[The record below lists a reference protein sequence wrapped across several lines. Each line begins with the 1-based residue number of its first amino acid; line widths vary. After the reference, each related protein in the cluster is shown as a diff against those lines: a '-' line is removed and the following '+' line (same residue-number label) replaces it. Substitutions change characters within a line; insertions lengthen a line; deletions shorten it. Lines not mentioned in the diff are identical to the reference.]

1 VNGEEAAGGLG
12 VRTHDW
18 AIYPIADE
26 GHLLLTLISRD
37 VGSVV
42 DLAAASDR
50 G

>member
-12 VRTHDW
+12 VRMDERV
-18 AIYPIADE
+18 IDPIADE
-26 GHLLLTLISRD
+26 SHLLLTLTSRD
-37 VGSVV
+37 VQSVV